1 MKLRHTLMFVPT
13 LLSQAIW
20 AEQIGHAGVLAG
32 LRGEVQIYRAEDSL
46 RATGGDPVYVGDR
59 IISDGGQLFQLL
71 LRDETTFTFG
81 AGSDVSLDEYE
92 YSDSEHKGHLLLTQR
107 AGLMKFATG
116 KIADGT
122 TGAFRI
128 NQPNTQIAVLGTM
141 GVTAILTSEE
151 ASTYF
156 PDISLPET
164 NDAVNYAALMG
175 PGPLASRITSTGTFV
190 VTAGETSLTV
200 NQPGGSVL
208 TAGNSEPVFFVAP
221 PLLLFTAKSDN
232 DDKEAGS
239 SESKGSNNDSA
250 EDVARTT
257 SDSSSLRELP
267 TIQAKSFE
275 QEAPAGSRMSGSSTS
290 AQRGAD
296 SPAAIRDILSTQ
308 RMQEMIL
315 RMEETFGVPEE
326 FSSGSVTVPTLP
338 GDTVT
343 ETITDPIIDPITD
356 PVVTDPVDPVV
367 DPIEP
372 EPIEPEPIDP
382 SPVNPDPV
390 EPTPVEPT
398 PVDPVVIEPYDPG
411 FDPGGGVMCPGDPEC
426 P

>member
-1 MKLRHTLMFVPT
+1 
-13 LLSQAIW
+13 
-20 AEQIGHAGVLAG
+20 
-32 LRGEVQIYRAEDSL
+32 
-46 RATGGDPVYVGDR
+46 
-59 IISDGGQLFQLL
+59 
-71 LRDETTFTFG
+71 
-81 AGSDVSLDEYE
+81 
-92 YSDSEHKGHLLLTQR
+92 
-107 AGLMKFATG
+107 
-116 KIADGT
+116 
-122 TGAFRI
+122 
-128 NQPNTQIAVLGTM
+128 
-141 GVTAILTSEE
+141 
-151 ASTYF
+151 
-156 PDISLPET
+156 
-164 NDAVNYAALMG
+164 MG

-190 VTAGETSLTV
+190 VTAGTASLTV

-221 PLLLFTAKSDN
+221 PLQLLTAKSDN

-257 SDSSSLRELP
+257 DDSPSLRQLP
-267 TIQAKSFE
+267 TMQATSFE
-275 QEAPAGSRMSGSSTS
+275 QETPADSRTS
-290 AQRGAD
+290 AARQSD

-367 DPIEP
+367 EPIEP